1 MSNTIRSRRLFL
13 RGGSPGSR
21 RNGNSQQRS
30 KTTDSMAN
38 LRVYD
43 GTSRIEEIE
52 LQRSGRKPI
61 YTPTEKIG
69 IVEVPNFPM
78 LGKLTAL
85 RFIEWVLKNP
95 GGVISLPT
103 GKTPEFFIKWV
114 RRILEKWNSKEI
126 QSILNEYGRSEE
138 RRVGK
143 ECR

>member
-1 MSNTIRSRRLFL
+1 
-13 RGGSPGSR
+13 
-21 RNGNSQQRS
+21 
-30 KTTDSMAN
+30 MAN

-103 GKTPEFFIKWV
+103 GKTPEHFINWV
-114 RRILEKWNSKEI
+114 TRIL
-126 QSILNEYGRSEE
+126 
-138 RRVGK
+138 
-143 ECR
+143 